1 MIKRIPILIL
11 GFLLAFTTSC
21 DKDDDSADDNGNNSN
36 TSGNGSADISLSGEV
51 NADLGDYATWEI
63 TDEQLLRIRLGSE
76 FPNNLVLNYRLGS
89 NDLSDLSPGT
99 FTAVSATYTGQP
111 ADEMALQYNGDD
123 PQFPD
128 SGTITINDDVD
139 GNSIE
144 GELDVSISPL
154 NGNSSQVSGS
164 FVAEPLE

>member
-11 GFLLAFTTSC
+11 SLFIVLFTAC
-21 DKDDDSADDNGNNSN
+21 DKDDDDNQEPNNNNS
-36 TSGNGSADISLSGEV
+36 SGNGSASINITGEIT
-51 NADLGDYATWEI
+51 ADLGDYATWEI

-89 NDLSDLSPGT
+89 NDLSDLNPGT

-128 SGTITINDDVD
+128 SGTITINAVN

-144 GELDVSISPL
+144 GELDVTISPL
-154 NGNSSQVSGS
+154 NGNSSQVNGS

>member
-1 MIKRIPILIL
+1 MINNRAPIIIL
-11 GFLLAFTTSC
+11 SLLMALFTAC
-21 DKDDDSADDNGNNSN
+21 DKDDDNNEEPNENNG
-36 TSGNGSADISLSGEV
+36 SGNGSASISISGDV
-51 NADLGDYATWEI
+51 NQDLGDYATWEI
-63 TDEQLLRIRLGSE
+63 TDEQLLRIKLGSE

-128 SGTITINDDVD
+128 SGTITINAVDD
-139 GNSIE
+139 NSIE
-144 GELDVSISPL
+144 GELDVTISPL
-154 NGNSSQVSGS
+154 SGGSSQLSGT